1 MSFDGGAAA
10 GEFAFPDRPADLA
23 SEVCTLPV
31 KCGPD
36 VVDLAGLGGRDEVE
50 DYADREWGG
59 MGAPRKKM
67 HAVAPRRAA
76 RWRAPRENRAPRPR
90 RLSHTYAP
98 IIPTL

>member
-23 SEVCTLPV
+23 SEACTLPV

-50 DYADREWGG
+50 DYVDRE
-59 MGAPRKKM
+59 
-67 HAVAPRRAA
+67 
-76 RWRAPRENRAPRPR
+76 
-90 RLSHTYAP
+90 
-98 IIPTL
+98 